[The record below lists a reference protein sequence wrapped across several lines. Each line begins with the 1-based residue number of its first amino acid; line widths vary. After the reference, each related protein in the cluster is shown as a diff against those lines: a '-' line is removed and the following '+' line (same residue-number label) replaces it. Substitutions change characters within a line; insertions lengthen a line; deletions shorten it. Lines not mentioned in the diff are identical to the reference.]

1 MHTRQTTP
9 IRRLIIASSVAA
21 SLLVHSAHARADG
34 PEAARRIAQARA
46 SEAEL
51 SGDQKRLRMRHN
63 IEALIRDWQRAGA
76 VASGAQKIEATEG
89 EARAFALLARW
100 SGLASDR
107 QSAARASERAVRAAG
122 AAGGA
127 GASQAR
133 AKPVVT
139 RPERQEAGNAAW
151 LTKIEIENSELG
163 VEVLLPKGAALSAR
177 SEKIPGR
184 GEQPARFYFDVSPL
198 VAAKQALGTVAIDH
212 PAIERLRVGQFDAR
226 TVRFVFDLPRGKE
239 TPSIAELVEG
249 ASPRLRLATARPAAL
264 PASPIAEWVPP
275 VPPVPSRAE
284 RPPSTEAS
292 DPSGNAPKVSPSHQ
306 VLADLEK
313 AMEEVVPES
322 SSHDV
327 LSPEAQAALDAI
339 VGELRGGDA
348 PSTAVPTAR
357 GADKGGPSRDTGPV
371 AGESS
376 GGGASG
382 GAASGGGASGAS
394 GASGGEAPALSKTTR
409 DALLRRRDGLVRVRR
424 VVIDPGHGG
433 KDTGAIG
440 KAGVREK
447 DVNLSI
453 ALALGAAL
461 EKRLGVEV
469 IYTRN
474 KDHFI
479 TLSRRV
485 QIAHAADADLLIS
498 VHANA
503 HKNRKLSGIETYYLN
518 TTSSGYAN
526 RLAQRENSQHFDEAH
541 LDAPDPEESTAEEEP
556 SVLPSGALGRDL
568 RLLLADLAM
577 RSATEDSKHLAG
589 LVQSRL
595 VKSASEDHPG
605 VRDLGVKHALFF
617 VLLGARMPS
626 ILIETGF
633 LSHPEEERRLGSRAY
648 QRTIAEA
655 IARAVERFAEERN
668 QVAARM

>member
-1 MHTRQTTP
+1 MGFVHTRQTTP

-21 SLLVHSAHARADG
+21 SLLVHSAQARAEG

-51 SGDQKRLRMRHN
+51 SGDQRRLRMRHN

-76 VASGAQKIEATEG
+76 VASGAQKIEAAEG

-107 QSAARASERAVRAAG
+107 QSAARASERAARA
-122 AAGGA
+122 A

-133 AKPVVT
+133 AKPVAA

-151 LTKIEIENSELG
+151 LTQIELENSELG

-198 VAAKQALGTVAIDH
+198 VAAKQALATITIDH
-212 PAIERLRVGQFDAR
+212 PAIERLRVGQFDAH
-226 TVRFVFDLPRGKE
+226 TVRFVFDMPRGKDA
-239 TPSIAELVEG
+239 PSIAELVEG
-249 ASPRLRLATARPAAL
+249 EPPRLRLATARPTAPSEA
-264 PASPIAEWVPP
+264 PVAELVPP
-275 VPPVPSRAE
+275 LPSRAE
-284 RPPSTEAS
+284 QPPAT
-292 DPSGNAPKVSPSHQ
+292 DAPKVSPSHQ

-313 AMEEVVPES
+313 AMEEVVPEAS
-322 SSHDV
+322 SKEV

-348 PSTAVPTAR
+348 PRTTGPTAR
-357 GADKGGPSRDTGPV
+357 GADQGGPSRDSGP
-371 AGESS
+371 
-376 GGGASG
+376 ASG
-382 GAASGGGASGAS
+382 EAN
-394 GASGGEAPALSKTTR
+394 GGEAPVLSKTTR

-526 RLAQRENSQHFDEAH
+526 RLAQRENSQHFDESH
-541 LDAPDPEESTAEEEP
+541 LDAPDPEESATEAES

-595 VKSASEDHPG
+595 VKSASEEHPG

-648 QRTIAEA
+648 QRTLAEA